1 MFQPKTILT
10 ILSAAALL
18 TTSAQSWALATD
30 REQPVYIE
38 ADYADIDQLNHVV
51 VYRGNVKI
59 RQGSIGIWGDVVTIY
74 TDENND
80 LIKAF
85 SDAEAGSL
93 ARFKQ
98 MPDDKPEEVWGEG
111 ERLEYWA
118 QENLVKIFR
127 RGKLWQ
133 GQDVFT
139 SNKILYDTAREVL
152 IGGDR
157 STSGTG
163 QGKDR
168 VRMTIQPKN
177 K

>member
-10 ILSAAALL
+10 TLSAAALL
-18 TTSAQSWALATD
+18 ITSAQSWALATD
-30 REQPVYIE
+30 RDQPVYIE
-38 ADYADIDQLNHVV
+38 ADYADIDQLNHVT

-74 TDENND
+74 TDQNND

-85 SDAEAGSL
+85 SDAKAGSL

-98 MPDDKPEEVWGEG
+98 MPDDKPDEVWGEG

-118 QENLVKIFR
+118 IDNLVKIFR

-133 GQDVFT
+133 GEDVFT
-139 SNKILYDTAREVL
+139 SHRILYDTAKEVL
-152 IGGDR
+152 VGGDR
-157 STSGTG
+157 TTAGTG
-163 QGKDR
+163 QAKER
-168 VRMTIQPKN
+168 VRMTIQPK
-177 K
+177 KQ

>member
-1 MFQPKTILT
+1 MFQPKTILKIFSAT
-10 ILSAAALL
+10 ALLAFSAA
-18 TTSAQSWALATD
+18 SWALASD

-74 TDENND
+74 TDENNE
-80 LIKAF
+80 LVKAF
-85 SDAEAGSL
+85 SDAKAGSL

-98 MPDDKPEEVWGEG
+98 KQDGKPDEVWGEG

-118 QENLVKIFR
+118 QKNLVKIFR

-133 GQDVFT
+133 GEDVFT
-139 SNKILYDTAREVL
+139 SNKILYDTAKEVL

-157 STSGTG
+157 TTSGTG
-163 QGKDR
+163 KSKDR

-177 K
+177 